1 MRRVAIMLA
10 GLALSVVPAYAD
22 DAACIE
28 RFKTLL
34 VDGNPGKGPAKAH
47 ITQSF
52 GTMNTENNFYSL
64 GAGSTDGMMEP
75 VKGMGDQQVLF
86 RKGKMY
92 VSTDKGKSWT
102 FVREMDKG
110 SSPEAVKD
118 KLKADADTAKD
129 VSCGTEALDGVDHET
144 VEGTYVASTAQG
156 ATITAKY
163 WVNPETG
170 WMRKAVT
177 TGMMG
182 GTQSMTTQMIEP
194 MPDLT
199 LPDPE

>member
-1 MRRVAIMLA
+1 MRHFVFA
-10 GLALSVVPAYAD
+10 GALLALFAVPAHAD
-22 DAACIE
+22 DAACVE
-28 RFKTLL
+28 RFKQLL

-64 GAGSTDGMMEP
+64 GAGSADGMMEP

-110 SSPEAVKD
+110 SSPESVKE
-118 KLKADADTAKD
+118 KMKADADTATD

-156 ATITAKY
+156 AMITAKY

-182 GTQSMTTQMIEP
+182 GTQSVTTQMIEP

>member
-1 MRRVAIMLA
+1 MLA
-10 GLALSVVPAYAD
+10 GLALFAVPAHAN
-22 DAACIE
+22 DAACVE
-28 RFKTLL
+28 RFKQLL

-52 GTMNTENNFYSL
+52 GTMQTENNFYSL
-64 GAGSTDGMMEP
+64 GAGSADGMMEP

-110 SSPEAVKD
+110 ASPESVKE
-118 KLKADADTAKD
+118 KLKADADTATD

-144 VEGTYVASTAQG
+144 VEATYVASTAQG

-177 TGMMG
+177 SGMMG
-182 GTQSMTTQMIEP
+182 GTQSVTTQMIEP

>member
-1 MRRVAIMLA
+1 MRHFVFA
-10 GLALSVVPAYAD
+10 GALLALCAVPAQAD
-22 DAACIE
+22 DAACVE
-28 RFKTLL
+28 RFKQLL

-64 GAGSTDGMMEP
+64 GAGSADGMMEP

-86 RKGKMY
+86 RKGKMF

-110 SSPEAVKD
+110 ASPESVKE
-118 KLKADADTAKD
+118 KLKADADTATD

-144 VEGTYVASTAQG
+144 VEGNYVASTAQG
-156 ATITAKY
+156 RDDYGQVLGEPGDRLDAQGGY
-163 WVNPETG
+163 HRHDG
-170 WMRKAVT
+170 WHAERDHA
-177 TGMMG
+177 
-182 GTQSMTTQMIEP
+182 
-194 MPDLT
+194 D
-199 LPDPE
+199 DRADA